1 MSVKEYKYLKFV
13 RFKNLSQ
20 WNIEY
25 YLNSSNMYSK
35 YSLIFLNKLISPK
48 KCLIKKEDYDGILP
62 IVEKIVFK
70 TGEIIL
76 RKEYKTGM
84 NLYALKYND
93 LLVSNINFH
102 QGATALNLLGD
113 IVASTHYQPYSIN
126 EKIVNPAYLL
136 MVLRSKYFLTL
147 VSGKKAQGIKNE
159 SGYNFIGSF
168 SIPVPSLKEQEK
180 MVEKYN
186 QKMEQSDK
194 LAKEASNTEEK
205 LEKYILKEL
214 GISGN
219 KPFNEYSENAT
230 DFLFL
235 KFVRYKNIDK
245 WSYDAIV
252 DNNQKILKSDYFE
265 NRSLKTLLY
274 INPNTSFSD
283 LDDNDEISFVP
294 MESVSDKYGELKEYK
309 TCKKSSSKGY
319 TKFKNGDLIWAKITP
334 CMQNGK
340 STVVRSLS
348 NGYGCGSTEFYV
360 LRNEN
365 ENLNIDY
372 VHLLLRLPIVL
383 KDAMKHFTGSAG
395 QQRVPK
401 TYLENLSIPYPPL
414 SVQNNIVRNAK
425 KQMEEIKQM
434 RTESEK
440 LKQEALVN
448 FEKQIFE

>member
-20 WNIEY
+20 WHIEY

-180 MVEKYN
+180 MVEEYKN
-186 QKMEQSDK
+186 KIQ
-194 LAKEASNTEEK
+194 EAEK
-205 LEKYILKEL
+205 LEKQMATKYANINTLLFTEL
-214 GISGN
+214 GVEISKDTIFKSLSTISFSSLDRWDIGYLQNSSKFSAKYKPIKFRDCIDCFMKTSEGKSLRMETFKIPSKNFHYIGMEHIEKATGQLLDIPIVKGSQIKSQTVVVPNGYFIYGKLRPYLN
-219 KPFNEYSENAT
+219 KYWFNNTNWDDIVCSSE
-230 DFLFL
+230 LFVFKIKNSINTRFFEL
-235 KFVRYKNIDK
+235 VLGSNIVQEQIADLTSGARMPRITEDIFMNIRIPIPPIEIQNSIVSNIDSIAENIK
-245 WSYDAIV
+245 DL
-252 DNNQKILKSDYFE
+252 KILALQK
-265 NRSLKTLLY
+265 
-274 INPNTSFSD
+274 
-283 LDDNDEISFVP
+283 
-294 MESVSDKYGELKEYK
+294 
-309 TCKKSSSKGY
+309 
-319 TKFKNGDLIWAKITP
+319 
-334 CMQNGK
+334 
-340 STVVRSLS
+340 
-348 NGYGCGSTEFYV
+348 
-360 LRNEN
+360 
-365 ENLNIDY
+365 
-372 VHLLLRLPIVL
+372 
-383 KDAMKHFTGSAG
+383 
-395 QQRVPK
+395 
-401 TYLENLSIPYPPL
+401 
-414 SVQNNIVRNAK
+414 
-425 KQMEEIKQM
+425 
-434 RTESEK
+434 RTM
-440 LKQEALVN
+440 ALQN
-448 FEKQIFE
+448 FETEIFE

>member
-20 WNIEY
+20 WHIEY

-180 MVEKYN
+180 MVEEYKN
-186 QKMEQSDK
+186 KIQ
-194 LAKEASNTEEK
+194 EAEK
-205 LEKYILKEL
+205 LEKQMATKYANINTLLFTEL
-214 GISGN
+214 GVEISKDTIFKSLSTISFSSLDRWDIGYLQNSSKFSAKYKPIKFRDCIDCFMKTSEGKSLRMETFKIPSKNFHYIGMEHIEKATGQLLDIPIVKGSQIKSQTVVVPNGYFIYGKLRPYLN
-219 KPFNEYSENAT
+219 KYWLNNTNWDDIVCSSE
-230 DFLFL
+230 LFVFKIKNSINTRFFEL
-235 KFVRYKNIDK
+235 VLGSNIVQEQIADLTSGARMPRITEDIFMNIRIPIPPIEIQNSIVSNIDSIAENIK
-245 WSYDAIV
+245 DL
-252 DNNQKILKSDYFE
+252 KILALQK
-265 NRSLKTLLY
+265 
-274 INPNTSFSD
+274 
-283 LDDNDEISFVP
+283 
-294 MESVSDKYGELKEYK
+294 
-309 TCKKSSSKGY
+309 
-319 TKFKNGDLIWAKITP
+319 
-334 CMQNGK
+334 
-340 STVVRSLS
+340 
-348 NGYGCGSTEFYV
+348 
-360 LRNEN
+360 
-365 ENLNIDY
+365 
-372 VHLLLRLPIVL
+372 
-383 KDAMKHFTGSAG
+383 
-395 QQRVPK
+395 
-401 TYLENLSIPYPPL
+401 
-414 SVQNNIVRNAK
+414 
-425 KQMEEIKQM
+425 
-434 RTESEK
+434 RTM
-440 LKQEALVN
+440 ALQN
-448 FEKQIFE
+448 FETEIFE